1 METTNKEKVLN
12 LIGLATRAR
21 LTSLGTD
28 IVIGSIQRNNAKIVF
43 VANDASIETV
53 KKIKD
58 KCDYY
63 RVLCVNEFSTEEL
76 NSSVGK
82 GNIKAISI
90 NDKGFCENI
99 KTLI

>member
-1 METTNKEKVLN
+1 METSNREKVLN

-28 IVIGSIQRNNAKIVF
+28 IVIGSIQRSSAKIVF
-43 VANDASIETV
+43 VASDASIETV
-53 KKIKD
+53 KKVKD

-63 RVLCVNEFSTEEL
+63 KVLCVNEFNTEEL

-90 NDKGFCENI
+90 NDKGFYESI

>member
-21 LTSLGTD
+21 LTSFGTD
-28 IVIGSIQRNNAKIVF
+28 IVIGSIQRGLAKVVF

-63 RVLCVNEFSTEEL
+63 KVLCVSDLSTEEL

-90 NDKGFCENI
+90 NDKGFYESI
-99 KTLI
+99 KALI